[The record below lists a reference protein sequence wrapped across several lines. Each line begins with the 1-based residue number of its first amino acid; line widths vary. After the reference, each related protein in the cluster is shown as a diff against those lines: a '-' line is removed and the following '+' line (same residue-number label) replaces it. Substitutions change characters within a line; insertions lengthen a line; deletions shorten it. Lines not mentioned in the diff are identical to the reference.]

1 MTETITVAIVAA
13 LAAYFGS
20 AYASFRHGRM
30 KAPETTAQ
38 AYRDMI
44 AALLELRSAYLDVS
58 TFTLSSDKAPEETVR
73 AMSRANT
80 DVWKVH
86 RSSAFLFSE
95 NELALVENAIDAL
108 RLPVDERVTE
118 VDNAVNAVRQSASR
132 LFRQS

>member
-13 LAAYFGS
+13 LGAYVGS
-20 AYASFRHGRM
+20 VYAFSRGGRM

-58 TFTLSSDKAPEETVR
+58 TFTLAGGKSPEETVR
-73 AMSRANT
+73 VMSRANT
-80 DVWKVH
+80 NAWKVQ

-95 NELALVENAIDAL
+95 NDLDLVENAIDAL
-108 RLPVDERVTE
+108 RLPVDERVT
-118 VDNAVNAVRQSASR
+118 VADKAIDALRQSASR
-132 LFRQS
+132 LFRRS

>member
-13 LAAYFGS
+13 LAAYVGS
-20 AYASFRHGRM
+20 VYASPRLGRM

-44 AALLELRSAYLDVS
+44 AALLELRSAYLEVS
-58 TFTLSSDKAPEETVR
+58 TFTLSGGKAPEETVR
-73 AMSRANT
+73 AMSRANI
-80 DVWKVH
+80 DAWQVQ

-95 NELALVENAIDAL
+95 NELDLVENAIDAL

-118 VDNAVNAVRQSASR
+118 ADKAIDTLQKSASR
-132 LFRQS
+132 LFRRS

>member
-1 MTETITVAIVAA
+1 MTEAITVAIVAA
-13 LAAYFGS
+13 LAAYVGS
-20 AYASFRHGRM
+20 VYASSRHGRM

-58 TFTLSSDKAPEETVR
+58 TFTLSGGKAPEETVR

-80 DVWKVH
+80 NAWKVQ

-118 VDNAVNAVRQSASR
+118 AGNAVDALRQSASR

>member
-1 MTETITVAIVAA
+1 MTETITVVIVAA
-13 LAAYFGS
+13 LAAYVGS
-20 AYASFRHGRM
+20 VYASSRHGRM

-44 AALLELRSAYLDVS
+44 AALLELRRAYLDIS
-58 TFTLSSDKAPEETVR
+58 TFTLSGGNAPEETVR

-80 DVWKVH
+80 DAWKVQ

-95 NELALVENAIDAL
+95 KELALMENAIDAL
-108 RLPVDERVTE
+108 RRPADERVAE
-118 VDNAVNAVRQSASR
+118 ADKAIDALRQSASR